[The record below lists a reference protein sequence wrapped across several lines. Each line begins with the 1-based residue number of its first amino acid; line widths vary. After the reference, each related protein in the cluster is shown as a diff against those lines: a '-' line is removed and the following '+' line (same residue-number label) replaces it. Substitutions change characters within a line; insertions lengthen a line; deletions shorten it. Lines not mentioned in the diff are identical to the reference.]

1 MAIGTK
7 RGSNIKDFDQI
18 LSEAID
24 DVIEHGFD
32 TAERLAFWQEQLR
45 RAAQAAL
52 MPQSEMERLLNEALT
67 GAYRREI
74 EKGGIIK
81 RHPGVSR
88 FTLDKVRPALRGEL
102 SKRIRA
108 SADLIKLDRE
118 KVINETIQRFSGW
131 TTSVPAGG
139 SKAQNRKEEKD
150 NVRKGMAGLQFK
162 ERRVLIDQTHKLNA
176 AISNVVATG
185 GGAIAVIWMSHY
197 HQEGYD
203 YREEHKQREI
213 ESKEKPYLIKDS
225 WAAEQGLVKLD
236 GGKWLDNMTT
246 FGEEIFC
253 RCYGKYIYNLSALP
267 SSMLTVKGKERLEE
281 ARRKMK

>member
-1 MAIGTK
+1 MARRPSMK
-7 RGSNIKDFDQI
+7 SFDEV

-32 TAERLAFWQEQLR
+32 SSERLEFWQEQLR

-52 MPQSEMERLLNEALT
+52 MPQAEMERLLNEALT
-67 GAYRREI
+67 AAYRRDI
-74 EKGGIIK
+74 EKGGIIQ
-81 RHPGVSR
+81 RHRGVSR

-108 SADLIKLDRE
+108 SASLIKLDRE
-118 KVINETIQRFSGW
+118 KVINETLQRFSGW

-139 SKAQNRKEEKD
+139 SKSQNKKEEKE
-150 NVRKGMAGLQFK
+150 NVRKGMAGLKFK

-176 AISNVVATG
+176 AISNVVAVG

-203 YREEHKQREI
+203 FREEHKQRQI
-213 ESKEKPYLIKDS
+213 DSEKQPYLIRGS
-225 WAAEQGLVKLD
+225 WAADAGLVKVD
-236 GGKWLDNMTT
+236 GSKWLDSMTQ
-246 FGEEIFC
+246 FGEEVFC
-253 RCYGKYIYNLSALP
+253 RCYGKYLYTLSSLP
-267 SSMLTVKGKERLEE
+267 SSMLTAKGKERLEE
-281 ARRKMK
+281 AKQKIKEMRS